1 MFVEKIIIEPKM
13 TNPFIVIEGLDGSG
27 KSSATKRLAEILNER
42 FAGAVKTT
50 FEPNDF
56 SAGGQFIRDVLTKK
70 IVDFHPRQLA
80 FSFAANRL
88 DHCTRTIGPW
98 LSAGLKPADGA
109 FRVADPHQQA
119 RMILCDRFYMSSLVY
134 QSFEDFGM
142 EAVFELN
149 KFAKRPDLTFF
160 IDVSDEICY
169 QRMAIRNQ
177 PKELFE
183 EKLAQTREKYRAAIS
198 FLKEKTGAE
207 VVEIDGSGTVNE
219 VANLILKEIEK
230 RFPNWA

>member
-1 MFVEKIIIEPKM
+1 M

-27 KSSATKRLAEILNER
+27 KSSATKRLAGILNDR

-50 FEPNDF
+50 FEPNDE
-56 SAGGQFIRDVLTKK
+56 SCGGQFIRDVLTKK
-70 IVDFHPRQLA
+70 IADFHPRQLA

-98 LSAGLKPADGA
+98 LESGQKM
-109 FRVADPHQQA
+109 V
-119 RMILCDRFYMSSLVY
+119 LCDRFYMSSLVY
-134 QSFEDFGM
+134 QSFEEFGM

-149 KFAKRPDLTFF
+149 RFAKRPDLTFF
-160 IDVSDEICY
+160 IEVSDEICY

-177 PKELFE
+177 PRELFE

-207 VVEIDGSGTVNE
+207 VVEIDGSGTVDE
-219 VANLILKEIEK
+219 VAKLILKEIEK

>member
-1 MFVEKIIIEPKM
+1 M

-27 KSSATKRLAEILNER
+27 KSSATKRLAGILNGR
-42 FAGAVKTT
+42 FSGAVKTT
-50 FEPNDF
+50 FEPNDE
-56 SAGGQFIRDVLTKK
+56 SCGGQFIRDVLTKK
-70 IVDFHPRQLA
+70 IADFHPRQLA

-98 LSAGLKPADGA
+98 LESGQKM
-109 FRVADPHQQA
+109 V
-119 RMILCDRFYMSSLVY
+119 LCDRFYMSSLVY
-134 QSFEDFGM
+134 QSFEEFGM

-149 KFAKRPDLTFF
+149 RFAKRPDLTFF
-160 IDVSDEICY
+160 IEVSDEICY

-177 PKELFE
+177 PRELFE

-207 VVEIDGSGTVNE
+207 VVEIDGSGTVDE
-219 VANLILKEIEK
+219 VAKLILKEIEK